1 MKKTEE
7 LHVEQLLS
15 EFDWTIAESFDGW
28 MLNNSITN
36 DTQKIAFHDRIVISV
51 LLNPTIH
58 MHYLTNFIIVLTQVM
73 HGQHDYIHFSCC
85 DVFGE

>member
-1 MKKTEE
+1 
-7 LHVEQLLS
+7 
-15 EFDWTIAESFDGW
+15 
-28 MLNNSITN
+28 
-36 DTQKIAFHDRIVISV
+36 
-51 LLNPTIH
+51 